1 MSQDFSFLLRYR
13 TSSKETTPKKKKKYI
28 YITNET
34 SSLVTKSFGDF
45 HVLVGWWVIRPC
57 LLQYV
62 VTYMLVVVVVV
73 AVISLQHL
81 YVYSTKNTDF
91 SLAAW
96 MTLMYRRC

>member
-1 MSQDFSFLLRYR
+1 MSQDLSFLLRYR
-13 TSSKETTPKKKKKYI
+13 TSSKETTPKKKKI
-28 YITNET
+28 YI
-34 SSLVTKSFGDF
+34 LQMKQKSFGDF

-62 VTYMLVVVVVV
+62 VTYMLVVVVV
-73 AVISLQHL
+73 AVISRQYL

>member
-1 MSQDFSFLLRYR
+1 MSQGLSFLLRYR
-13 TSSKETTPKKKKKYI
+13 TSSKETTPKKKKNI
-28 YITNET
+28 YITNE
-34 SSLVTKSFGDF
+34 TKSFGDF

-62 VTYMLVVVVVV
+62 VTYMLVVVVV
-73 AVISLQHL
+73 AVISLQYL

>member
-1 MSQDFSFLLRYR
+1 MSQDLSFLLRYR
-13 TSSKETTPKKKKKYI
+13 TSSKETTPKKKKIYNV
-28 YITNET
+28 YITNE
-34 SSLVTKSFGDF
+34 TKSFGDF

-62 VTYMLVVVVVV
+62 VTYMLVVVVV
-73 AVISLQHL
+73 AVISRQYL

>member
-1 MSQDFSFLLRYR
+1 MSQDLSFLLRYR
-13 TSSKETTPKKKKKYI
+13 TSSKETTPKKKKI
-28 YITNET
+28 YITNE
-34 SSLVTKSFGDF
+34 TKSFGDF

-62 VTYMLVVVVVV
+62 VTYMLVVVVV
-73 AVISLQHL
+73 AVISRQYL